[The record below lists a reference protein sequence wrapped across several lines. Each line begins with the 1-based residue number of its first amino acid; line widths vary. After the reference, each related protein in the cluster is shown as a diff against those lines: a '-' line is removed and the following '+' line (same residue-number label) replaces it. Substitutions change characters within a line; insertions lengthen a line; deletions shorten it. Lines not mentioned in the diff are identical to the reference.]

1 MNEVCGIYEGIYE
14 EYEERSQKY
23 VGI

>member
-1 MNEVCGIYEGIYE
+1 MNEVCGICEGIYE